1 MKKIFILITLMF
13 LLVGCIESVA
23 LISGGAAN
31 GKLVQSSLQT
41 VASYG
46 VKKQTGKSPLG
57 HAMEI
62 VSKKNLKE
70 KKSCLSLT
78 NKKDSK
84 TCMMEKEKINSNVSK
99 IKEKEFHDKP
109 SKELVSSLQLL
120 INKKSK
126 INYLD

>member
-46 VKKQTGKSPLG
+46 VKKQTGKTSLNQESFDPDDMIVPLATFVRG
-57 HAMEI
+57 LLRFCFALDAWNSRMLFANQSFAREHSRKHSESI
-62 VSKKNLKE
+62 VL
-70 KKSCLSLT
+70 
-78 NKKDSK
+78 
-84 TCMMEKEKINSNVSK
+84 
-99 IKEKEFHDKP
+99 
-109 SKELVSSLQLL
+109 
-120 INKKSK
+120 
-126 INYLD
+126 